1 MRKKI
6 IIIFNLFL
14 FLFTFNACS
23 SAKNFSFYEF
33 FINPNAA
40 DLILDNQVSTQV
52 PDLESVPEKVEIDE

>member
-33 FINPNAA
+33 FINPNASE
-40 DLILDNQVSTQV
+40 LILDEQTSAEK

>member
-6 IIIFNLFL
+6 TIIFNLFL

-40 DLILDNQVSTQV
+40 ELILDDQENAQK

>member
-1 MRKKI
+1 MRKI

-40 DLILDNQVSTQV
+40 ELILDDQENAQK
-52 PDLESVPEKVEIDE
+52 PI

>member
-14 FLFTFNACS
+14 LIFTLNACS

-40 DLILDNQVSTQV
+40 ELILDDQENAHK

>member
-1 MRKKI
+1 MRKNI

-14 FLFTFNACS
+14 FLFIFNACS

>member
-6 IIIFNLFL
+6 ILIFNLFI

-33 FINPNAA
+33 FVNSDAEE
-40 DLILDNQVSTQV
+40 LILDNETNALK

>member
-1 MRKKI
+1 MKKKV

-14 FLFTFNACS
+14 LLFTFNACS
-23 SAKNFSFYEF
+23 SVENFSFYEF

-40 DLILDNQVSTQV
+40 ELILDDQENAQK

>member
-14 FLFTFNACS
+14 ILFTFNACS
-23 SAKNFSFYEF
+23 SAKNISFYEF

-40 DLILDNQVSTQV
+40 ELILHDQENAQK

>member
-14 FLFTFNACS
+14 FLFTFKACS

-40 DLILDNQVSTQV
+40 ELILDDQENAQK

>member
-23 SAKNFSFYEF
+23 LAKNFSFYEF

-40 DLILDNQVSTQV
+40 ELILDDQENAQK

>member
-1 MRKKI
+1 MREKI

-33 FINPNAA
+33 FINPDASELIIDEETNA
-40 DLILDNQVSTQV
+40 VK
-52 PDLESVPEKVEIDE
+52 PDLESVPEKTEINE

>member
-23 SAKNFSFYEF
+23 LEKNFSFYEF

-40 DLILDNQVSTQV
+40 ELILDDQENAQK

>member
-33 FINPNAA
+33 FINPTAA
-40 DLILDNQVSTQV
+40 ELILDNQENDHKT
-52 PDLESVPEKVEIDE
+52 DLESVPEKVEIDE